1 MERNLP
7 GNNTQTVTEVL
18 ALDPFI
24 NWNWMRNNLNYSIN
38 CDGRISIIEES
49 KEGDSDK
56 DMPRAPTKAST
67 TTSQTFPSL
76 RNDNNSTKSCGE
88 IDGVGINGEPKA
100 GSDGKVTNTQENY
113 EDEKGVER
121 VYLLKERGQQ
131 TYAQPYS
138 KSTSLT

>member
-38 CDGRISIIEES
+38 CDGGISIIEES

-76 RNDNNSTKSCGE
+76 SNDDNSTKSCGK
-88 IDGVGINGEPKA
+88 IDGVGINGEPRI
-100 GSDGKVTNTQENY
+100 GPDGKVMNTQENCG
-113 EDEKGVER
+113 DKKGVER
-121 VYLLKERGQQ
+121 VYLL
-131 TYAQPYS
+131 Y
-138 KSTSLT
+138 